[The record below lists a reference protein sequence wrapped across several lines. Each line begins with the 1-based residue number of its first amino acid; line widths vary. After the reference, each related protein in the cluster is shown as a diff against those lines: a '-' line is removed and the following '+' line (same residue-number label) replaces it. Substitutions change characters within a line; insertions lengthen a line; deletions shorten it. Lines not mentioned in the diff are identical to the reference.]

1 LKVRLFRACLI
12 CAWLAKL
19 SQTLTHKRIRFYCSW
34 VYRSG
39 SRLYRTTLIS
49 QWCIFRVLAYFL
61 FSSSS
66 SFTSMA
72 ITNQLRFDNLRGD
85 IFGGVTAAIVS
96 LPLALAFGV
105 ASGAGPIAG
114 LYGAVC
120 VGLFAALFGG
130 TPTLISEPTGPMT
143 VVMTAI
149 VAGLT
154 ASNPEDGLAMAF
166 TVVMLAGVFQI
177 IFGIFRLGKYITLMP
192 YSVISGFMSGIGVI
206 LIILQIAPFL
216 GQAAPKGGVLGTVM
230 DIPNLIQ
237 NANPPEVIL
246 GAVTLAIIFLM
257 PKQLKRLVPPQLV
270 ALVIGTLIAL
280 TVFRD
285 ADIRQIGDLGQIPT
299 GLPQFR
305 LPFFRAEQLTT
316 MFVDG
321 VVLGML
327 GCIDTLLTA
336 VIADSLT
343 RTEHKSDKE
352 LIGQGIG
359 NIVSGICGGLPGAGA
374 TMGTVVN
381 IQLGA
386 RSAVSGITRALILVV
401 VVLGAAEFTKPI
413 PMAVLAGIALKVG
426 IDILDWSFLK
436 RSHKVSIKGS
446 LIMYGVLLLTV
457 FVDLIVAVGVGV
469 FIANILTIERLSS
482 LQSKEV
488 KLITDTDDDVRLSNE
503 DKQLLD
509 QGNGR
514 VLLFYLSGP
523 MIFGLSKAIAREH
536 NAMQDAD
543 ALVFDLSDV
552 PMLGVTASLAI
563 ENAIR
568 DAHDKGLQ
576 IYLVGAS
583 TKVQNRLERLGL
595 FEIITPE
602 HILDSRTEALRRAVD
617 QVSPNQAIA

>member
-1 LKVRLFRACLI
+1 M
-12 CAWLAKL
+12 
-19 SQTLTHKRIRFYCSW
+19 S
-34 VYRSG
+34 
-39 SRLYRTTLIS
+39 
-49 QWCIFRVLAYFL
+49 
-61 FSSSS
+61 
-66 SFTSMA
+66 
-72 ITNQLRFDNLRGD
+72 ITNRISFNNVRGD

-105 ASGAGPIAG
+105 ASGVGAIGG

-120 VGLFAALFGG
+120 VGFFAALFGG

-154 ASNPEDGLAMAF
+154 ASNPDNGLAMAF
-166 TVVMLAGVFQI
+166 TVVMLAGLFQI
-177 IFGIFRLGKYITLMP
+177 IFGVFKLGKYVTLMP

-216 GQAAPKGGVLGTVM
+216 GQAPPKGGVLGTVTA
-230 DIPNLIQ
+230 IRELLTNI
-237 NANPPEVIL
+237 NPPEAIL
-246 GAVTLAIIFLM
+246 GALTLAIIFLM
-257 PKQLKRLVPPQLV
+257 PKKLKRLVPPQLV
-270 ALVIGTLIAL
+270 ALIVGTVISL
-280 TVFRD
+280 TVFQGE
-285 ADIRQIGDLGQIPT
+285 DIRRIGSIPV
-299 GLPQFR
+299 GLPPLQF
-305 LPFFRAEQLTT
+305 PTFTPGQLTV

-321 VVLGML
+321 VMLGML

-359 NIVSGICGGLPGAGA
+359 NIISGICGGLPGAGA

-381 IQLGA
+381 IQTGA
-386 RSAVSGITRALILVV
+386 TSALSGLTRALVLLV
-401 VVLGAAEFTKPI
+401 VVLGAARLTEPI

-436 RSHKVSIKGS
+436 RSHQVSLKGS

-469 FIANILTIERLSS
+469 FIANILTIERLSN

-488 KLITDTDDDVRLSNE
+488 KLITDTDDDVRLSAE
-503 DKQLLD
+503 QKALLD
-509 QGNGR
+509 KGNGR

-536 NAMQDAD
+536 NAMKEAD
-543 ALVFDLSDV
+543 ALVMDLSDV
-552 PMLGVTASLAI
+552 PLLGVTASLAI

-568 DAHDKGLQ
+568 DAHDKGLEVY
-576 IYLVGAS
+576 IVGAS
-583 TKVQNRLERLGL
+583 EKIQRRLQKLGL
-595 FEIITPE
+595 FDLVNPE
-602 HILDSRTEALRRAVD
+602 HILRDRTEALRQAVD
-617 QVSPNQAIA
+617 LVYSKEVVA